1 MEKSKISA
9 IILAAGNSLRF
20 GKKKLLQ
27 DFQGKPLVMH
37 VIEEA
42 MKVDFEEIIVV
53 TQYKEIEEMLDIHK
67 IHMVYNQ
74 DVGKGIS
81 HSIYLGINE
90 GKNCDGY
97 MFIVG
102 DQPFVTSEI
111 MKGMIDRFNTASRQ
125 ILCMSYQG
133 ITGSP
138 TLFDICYKEELL
150 GLQGDV
156 GGKQVIK
163 RHPEHIEAYEVENLL
178 MLEDIDTLEDYER
191 LIMEKRIK

>member
-1 MEKSKISA
+1 MVKSKINA

-42 MKVDFEEIIVV
+42 IKVDFQEIIVI
-53 TQYKEIEEMLDIHK
+53 TQYKEIEEMLDIHN
-67 IHMVYNQ
+67 IHMIYNQ
-74 DVGKGIS
+74 DVDKGIS

-90 GKNCDGY
+90 GKSCDGY

-102 DQPFVTSEI
+102 DQPFITSGMI
-111 MKGMIDRFNTASRQ
+111 KGMIDRFNPTSQQ

-133 ITGSP
+133 TTGSP
-138 TLFDICYKEELL
+138 TLFDTCYKEELL

-156 GGKQVIK
+156 GGRQVMK
-163 RHPEHIEAYEVENLL
+163 RHQEHIEAYEVDNLL
-178 MLEDIDTLEDYER
+178 MLEDIDTPQDYER
-191 LIMEKRIK
+191 LVIKKRIK